1 MKDELR
7 KIPGIDKLI
16 KIPEIVELEKQHGN
30 ELVRFCLREVI
41 DNIRKSVLSGGK
53 APDRE
58 DIIILVKSRIEVLVN
73 STLKPVINATGIVLH
88 TNLARAP
95 LGKNVLEKLTP
106 FITGYSNLEF
116 NLATG
121 RRGHR
126 NDHISDL
133 IEYVTG
139 ADSAVVVNNNAAA
152 VLLLLKTFG
161 EGGEVIVSRGELIE
175 IGGSF
180 RIPDIMEAS
189 GAKMIEVGTTNRTR
203 IADYENAITENT
215 KVLFKAHKSNYYI
228 GGFTEE
234 AELEELAA
242 LAHKHNLLFIYDMG
256 SGLLRKPENLD
267 LADEPDVKSALK
279 AGCDLISFSGDK
291 LLGGPQSGIICGRK
305 ALVSKLAKA
314 PLMRALR
321 VGKLTIAALATVIT
335 SYFKD
340 EDLLNDVPIFKL
352 LNRDKTDLENL
363 GNKLISQLSKH
374 GLVSELIPSITQ
386 VGGGTLPHLKV
397 NSLAVKLEISGQTSA
412 KDIFLKLLKLPKPVL
427 AVLREGELI
436 FDLMTLFEQDLQYI
450 ASAVNACITT
460 K

>member
-16 KIPEIVELEKQHGN
+16 KRPEIVELEKQHGN

-41 DNIRKSVLSGGK
+41 NNIRKSVLSGGK
-53 APDRE
+53 APELDEIVSLARY
-58 DIIILVKSRIEVLVN
+58 RIDSLIN
-73 STLKPVINATGIVLH
+73 SSLKPVINATGIVLH

-139 ADSAVVVNNNAAA
+139 AESSVVVNNNAAA
-152 VLLLLKTFG
+152 VLLLLKTFA

-180 RIPDIMEAS
+180 RIPDIMKAS
-189 GAKMIEVGTTNRTR
+189 GSKMIEVGTTNRTR
-203 IADYENAITENT
+203 ISDYENAITENT

-234 AELEELAA
+234 AELEELSA
-242 LAHKHNLLFIYDMG
+242 LARKHNLLFIYDMG

-291 LLGGPQSGIICGRK
+291 LLGGPQAGIICGRK
-305 ALVSKLAKA
+305 ELVNKLAKA

-321 VGKLTIAALATVIT
+321 VGKLTIAALATVIS
-335 SYFKD
+335 SYFRD
-340 EDLLNDVPIFKL
+340 EDLINDVPIFKL
-352 LNRDKTDLENL
+352 LNRDKTELERL
-363 GNKLISQLSKH
+363 AEKLAVHLTEYE
-374 GLVSELIPSITQ
+374 LNSETIPSITQ
-386 VGGGTLPHLKV
+386 VGGGTLPHVKV
-397 NSLAVKLEISGQTSA
+397 KSLALKLNLPSHLGA
-412 KDIFLKLLKLPKPVL
+412 KELFLKLLKLPKPVL
-427 AVLREGELI
+427 AVLREGDII
-436 FDLMTLFEQDLQYI
+436 FDMMTLFEHDLEYV
-450 ASAVNACITT
+450 ASAVNSCIT
-460 K
+460 KK

>member
-16 KIPEIVELEKQHGN
+16 KIPEIVGLEKCHGN

-41 DNIRKSVLSGGK
+41 DHIRLSVLSGGK
-53 APDRE
+53 APE
-58 DIIILVKSRIEVLVN
+58 SEEIIVLVRDRIEALVN

-126 NDHISDL
+126 NDHISKL

-139 ADSAVVVNNNAAA
+139 AESAVVVNNNAAA
-152 VLLLLKTFG
+152 VLLLLKTFA

-180 RIPDIMEAS
+180 RIPDIMDSS
-189 GAKMIEVGTTNRTR
+189 GSKMIEVGTTNRTR

-234 AELEELAA
+234 AELEELSA
-242 LAHKHNLLFIYDMG
+242 LAKKHNLLFIYDMG
-256 SGLLRKPENLD
+256 SGLLRKPEKLD
-267 LADEPDVKSALK
+267 LAGEPDVKSALK

-291 LLGGPQSGIICGRK
+291 LLGGPQAGIICGRK
-305 ALVSKLAKA
+305 DLVSKLAKA

-321 VGKLTIAALATVIT
+321 VGKLTIAALATVIS
-335 SYFKD
+335 SYFRD
-340 EDLLNDVPIFKL
+340 EDLINDVPIFKL
-352 LNRDKTDLENL
+352 LNRNKTDLENL
-363 GNKLISQLSKH
+363 GSTLIHQLSKYN
-374 GLVSELIPSITQ
+374 LKSELIPSLTQ

-397 NSLAVKLEISGQTSA
+397 KSLAVKLYVPSETSG

-427 AVLREGELI
+427 AVLREGDLI
-436 FDLMTLFEQDLQYI
+436 FDMMTLFEHDLEYI
-450 ASAVNACITT
+450 ASAVNSCIA
-460 K
+460 KE